1 MRIIII
7 VTLLL
12 WPVFVVGIYAG
23 NECTIDSL
31 RLAVRCWTCDVRPP
45 TYAIAYFSQ
54 SAQIG
59 AMTLNNNAQYKY
71 WETRPISP
79 TPPSHVPLPDSDRSA
94 CTVLSSPAEVAMV
107 TFYEEIVP
115 ELHDFIIRQPVFF
128 TGSAP
133 LHLPNSHVN
142 VSPKGYTDT
151 TFTIVNSKCVWYQDA
166 TGSGIETISHIYDN
180 GRVTI
185 MFCSFGPEPLI
196 VRLFGKGTVY
206 EVSYPVSL
214 CRHCFGKIVNK

>member
-1 MRIIII
+1 
-7 VTLLL
+7 
-12 WPVFVVGIYAG
+12 
-23 NECTIDSL
+23 
-31 RLAVRCWTCDVRPP
+31 
-45 TYAIAYFSQ
+45 
-54 SAQIG
+54 
-59 AMTLNNNAQYKY
+59 
-71 WETRPISP
+71 
-79 TPPSHVPLPDSDRSA
+79 
-94 CTVLSSPAEVAMV
+94 MV

-185 MFCSFGPEPLI
+185 MFCSFGPKPLI

>member
-1 MRIIII
+1 
-7 VTLLL
+7 
-12 WPVFVVGIYAG
+12 
-23 NECTIDSL
+23 
-31 RLAVRCWTCDVRPP
+31 
-45 TYAIAYFSQ
+45 
-54 SAQIG
+54 
-59 AMTLNNNAQYKY
+59 
-71 WETRPISP
+71 
-79 TPPSHVPLPDSDRSA
+79 
-94 CTVLSSPAEVAMV
+94 MV

-128 TGSAP
+128 TGSAA

-166 TGSGIETISHIYDN
+166 TGSGVETIAHIYDN

-206 EVSYPVSL
+206 EVSSPVSL
-214 CRHCFGKIVNK
+214 CRHSFRIIVNM

>member
-1 MRIIII
+1 
-7 VTLLL
+7 
-12 WPVFVVGIYAG
+12 
-23 NECTIDSL
+23 
-31 RLAVRCWTCDVRPP
+31 
-45 TYAIAYFSQ
+45 
-54 SAQIG
+54 
-59 AMTLNNNAQYKY
+59 
-71 WETRPISP
+71 
-79 TPPSHVPLPDSDRSA
+79 
-94 CTVLSSPAEVAMV
+94 LSSPAEVAMV